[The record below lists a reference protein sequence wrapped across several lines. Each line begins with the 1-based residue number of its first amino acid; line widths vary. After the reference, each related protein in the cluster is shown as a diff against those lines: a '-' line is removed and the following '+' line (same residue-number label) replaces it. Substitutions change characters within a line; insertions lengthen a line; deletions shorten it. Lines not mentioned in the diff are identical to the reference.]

1 MPTPAPLTLTVLG
14 SGSSIPSADRLP
26 PAYHV
31 LTADGR
37 QWLVDAGAGSNF
49 RLAQAGHRDAD
60 LDHVYI
66 SHTHQDHISGL
77 LPLLQGLSGR
87 EGAARERPLL
97 IHGPESV
104 KDYLDRTIELGLI
117 SEPPFPIEFD
127 VLDEGDNFQSG
138 ALKAHVRSMHHSR
151 PTLGLRL
158 ELEGVTF
165 VYSADTGPCPAILE
179 LARDADLL
187 LIEASFPAGQETE
200 YHLTTTGAGEI
211 AHRAG
216 VRSLL
221 LTHLF
226 PDNLA
231 LPITTLE
238 AQVRASGYAGALRV
252 ARDLDVIPIGRSSL

>member
-1 MPTPAPLTLTVLG
+1 MLG

-31 LTADGR
+31 LAADGQ
-37 QWLVDAGAGSNF
+37 QWLLDAGGGCNF
-49 RLAQAGHRDAD
+49 RLAQAGLRDAD

-77 LPLLQGLSGR
+77 LPILQGLSSQ
-87 EGAARERPLL
+87 EGAARKRPLQ

-104 KDYLDRTIELGLI
+104 KEYLDQTIELGLI
-117 SEPPFPIEFD
+117 SRPPFAIKFNVIQD
-127 VLDEGDNFQSG
+127 GDTFQSG
-138 ALKAHVRSMHHSR
+138 ALQAHVRLMHHSR
-151 PTLGLRL
+151 PAYGLRL
-158 ELEGVTF
+158 ELDGVVF
-165 VYSADTGPCPAILE
+165 VYSADTGPCAAIHD
-179 LARDADLL
+179 LARDAHLL
-187 LIEASFPAGQETE
+187 LIEASFPAGQDSE
-200 YHLTTTGAGEI
+200 YHLTTASAGDI

-231 LPITTLE
+231 LSPTTLE
-238 AQVRASGYAGALRV
+238 SQARASGYAGALRV
-252 ARDLDVIPIGRSSL
+252 ARDLDVMVIGPSGN